1 MTTTDLHFGARAWI
15 EGEYRYVLNRS
26 WGDEYDDRWRFYD
39 PSKRIAWVMLNP
51 STADDVTDDPTIR
64 RCIGFSKRWGF
75 GSLTVA
81 NLFARRCT
89 RPVHLS
95 DPGDPVG
102 PRNDEVLRSVLTSC
116 ETVVAAWGA
125 HKLARPRVRALLEM
139 AVDAGVHLSC
149 LGTTK
154 DGAPRHPLYVRGDA
168 ELVRWP

>member
-1 MTTTDLHFGARAWI
+1 METQLFPEVVRSAELSPCGK
-15 EGEYRYVLNRS
+15 YRYRLTRT
-26 WGDEYDDRWRFYD
+26 WGAGPTMAF
-39 PSKRIAWVMLNP
+39 IMLNP
-51 STADDVTDDPTIR
+51 STADDIADDPTIR

-75 GSLTVA
+75 GSLAVA

-102 PRNDEVLRSVLTSC
+102 PRNDEVLRAVLTSC
-116 ETVVAAWGA
+116 DSVVAAWGA

-139 AVDAGVHLSC
+139 AVDTGVHLSC
-149 LGTTK
+149 LGTTRN
-154 DGAPRHPLYVRGDA
+154 GAPRHPLYVRGDA